1 MVRQR
6 MPGHEGAK
14 RLRQER
20 WRFTLLLM
28 ATPRFAMIFRLR
40 LYSHIHR

>member
-1 MVRQR
+1 

-20 WRFTLLLM
+20 WRFMLLLM

-40 LYSHIHR
+40 LYFPYPPVKLMQ